1 MVMLIRK
8 MFRDVWKN
16 KVPFIA
22 IFLMMFTGN
31 FIFSGITC
39 EYNGMNESFHSF
51 LDETNLADAWIMSK
65 SFDDSKIDE
74 FQKKSNINDIE
85 CRTLLSATLQ
95 NNANKSIDLYL
106 LDGTNDISKM
116 KIISGE
122 KYNSS
127 KEGIWLDITFA
138 ENNGYKINDTIKLSV
153 DGQILENK
161 IIGLCY
167 SPEYIYNTKDG
178 ELIPDHDNT
187 GFAFLN
193 KEFVENK
200 DDIPFNQI
208 LVVGEGNLEESI
220 NDSFGT
226 EGITVILQNDHLSYS
241 MLNDE
246 IKQHKEIGL
255 IFVAV
260 FLFIAILIT
269 ITTVHRMLSSQRIQ
283 IGILKALGFRKRKL
297 FLHYVSHSTFVCFC
311 GALLG
316 WILGF
321 AILPNLIYPIMEEIY
336 ILPSLEP
343 SMIELSWTLPIACA
357 LLCFLISI
365 IICRKYLNGNAAKIL
380 YSNGVEKIYRELPL
394 YSIRKHLSFYAQWNI
409 RDIFRN
415 KLRSVMTILGVVG
428 CVSLLF
434 SSLGLYTS
442 MRNMS
447 DWTFDKVQTYETKIN
462 GDFQDEKYKNELIE
476 DVFGEE
482 LMETTVELKFD
493 DQKKSVSFTG
503 IESQDYIRLYNT
515 ENKKIDLEDG
525 IAISRNIANELNI
538 HINDRVRWRF
548 SGSKTWYM
556 SIVKEII
563 RTPMSQG
570 ITMMRSDME
579 KENIPFHAT
588 SIVGEEIENVDI
600 DSNYVSSVQNKSD
613 LKSSMQTML
622 NASIMLS
629 ALFLIMAVLLGS
641 VILYNLGTLSYIE
654 RYRDM
659 ATLKVLGFD
668 RKRINKL
675 MIQQNLWLTI
685 VGILIGL
692 PAGFGLLVIMVGTV
706 QSSIDMIVYTPAY
719 IYVFCILGTYMLSLL
734 INKILANKLK
744 HIDMVSALK
753 INE

>member
-39 EYNGMNESFHSF
+39 EYNGMNEAFQSF
-51 LDETNLADAWIMSK
+51 LSETNLADAWIIGD
-65 SFDDSKIDE
+65 SFDDSEIDKLQRE
-74 FQKKSNINDIE
+74 KNISDVE
-85 CRTLLSATLQ
+85 RRTLLSATLK
-95 NNANKSIDLYL
+95 NNSNKSIDLYL
-106 LDGTNDISKM
+106 IEGTNKISKI
-116 KIISGE
+116 KIIEGE
-122 KYNSS
+122 KYSSS
-127 KEGIWLDITFA
+127 KEGIWLDATFA
-138 ENNGYKINDTIKLSV
+138 KNNNYEINDSIKLNV
-153 DGQILENK
+153 DGKIIEKK

-193 KEFVENK
+193 KEFIENV
-200 DDIPFNQI
+200 FSVNQL
-208 LVVGEGNLEESI
+208 LVTGTGNIEESI
-220 NDSFGT
+220 NDSFGSK
-226 EGITVILQNDHLSYS
+226 GINVILKNNHLSYS

-297 FLHYVSHSTFVCFC
+297 FLHYVSHSTFVCLS

-316 WILGF
+316 WLLG
-321 AILPNLIYPIMEEIY
+321 AVVLPDLIYPIMQKIY

-343 SMIELSWTLPIACA
+343 SMLELSWTLPIACA
-357 LLCFLISI
+357 LLCFFISI

-394 YSIRKHLSFYAQWNI
+394 YFVRKHLSFYAQWNI

-415 KLRSVMTILGVVG
+415 KLRSVMTIFGVIG

-442 MRNMS
+442 MHNMS
-447 DWTFDKVQTYETKIN
+447 DWTFDKVQTYKTKIN
-462 GDFQDEKYKNELIE
+462 GSFDDEEYKNELIE
-476 DVFGEE
+476 DIFGEE
-482 LMETTVELKFD
+482 LMESTVELKFD
-493 DQKKSVSFTG
+493 NQKKSVSFTG
-503 IESQDYIRLYNT
+503 IQSQDYIRLYNI
-515 ENKKIDLEDG
+515 ENIKIDLEDG

-538 HINDRVRWRF
+538 HVNDRIRWRF
-548 SGSKTWYM
+548 AGSEIWYM

-570 ITMMRSDME
+570 IIMMKSDMK

-588 SIVGEEIENVDI
+588 SIIGEEIEKAKI
-600 DSNYVSSVQNKSD
+600 DSNYVRSVQNKSD

-629 ALFLIMAVLLGS
+629 ALFLVMAVLLGS

-659 ATLKVLGFD
+659 ATLKVLGFN
-668 RKRINKL
+668 KKQINKL
-675 MIQQNLWLTI
+675 MIQQNLWLT
-685 VGILIGL
+685 VAGILIGL
-692 PAGFGLLVIMVGTV
+692 PVGFGLLVIMIGTV
-706 QSSIDMIVYTPAY
+706 QASIDMIVYIP
-719 IYVFCILGTYMLSLL
+719 IYVYAICIIGTYMLSLL
-734 INKILANKLK
+734 INKFLSYKLK